1 MSEAPAV
8 QWVLR
13 AGIAV
18 GPVAALLLAGAAGD
32 TFSRNYTILVVLLA
46 LVSVLIP
53 ASAAPAVTSLLVVV
67 WWATATSDDLHP
79 TVLAAA
85 GCLLVAHVCALLVE
99 LGPSTYDVERATLL
113 LWLRRG
119 ALLWTVAVIAWLV
132 GRAGAAVDQV
142 AGLWIVGAALAA
154 LLVVAAS
161 QATRQ
166 DRS

>member
-1 MSEAPAV
+1 MREAPAV

-18 GPVAALLLAGAAGD
+18 GPVAALLLAGAAGA
-32 TFSRNYTILVVLLA
+32 TFSRAYMILVVVLA

-53 ASAAPAVTSLLVVV
+53 TSAAPAVTSLLVVV
-67 WWATATSDDLHP
+67 WWAMATSEDLHAS
-79 TVLAAA
+79 VLAAA
-85 GCLLVAHVCALLVE
+85 ACLLVAHLCALLVE
-99 LGPSTYDVERATLL
+99 LGPPTYDVERATLR

-119 ALLWTVAVIAWLV
+119 ALLWTVALVAWLV
-132 GRAGAAVDQV
+132 GRAGAVVDEV
-142 AGLWIVGAALAA
+142 AGLWIVGAALAVV
-154 LLVVAAS
+154 LVAAAS